1 MKVGGDPIP
10 RAPQPNTNNN
20 SRPTATKT
28 KTSSISLPSYQNSG
42 YLSYLN
48 PQTWQRSSG
57 RESYPEDHLFVALKS
72 PSHSRAGDIEISI
85 SLHAFRTKSNLESM
99 NRSQRLF
106 YHMICKMTGLQ
117 SLPSGPNSNHS
128 DSNPED
134 TTNEQNLMMLNDEI
148 DDGMMVARTCFG
160 SETVDSK
167 RTYSSSQ
174 NSQQDFLTG
183 SESPP
188 STNLEKLSISPNPV
202 SMIIETQPTPTS
214 PFNPNQSV
222 EPIIP
227 RPLSDSSFS
236 PRSSMSDHSPEFRQ
250 SLYLNKPSQGQP
262 FEKLRLD
269 RLELYRLHSNLK
281 DRILSFFCQKSE
293 GQKIRIQI
301 YGFCGKTEFKNL
313 TCFGSGNDESNLISL
328 QTDRYD
334 IINNGRPLLTQIVT
348 TKPGGVW
355 SDTLLLPWQT
365 IETHLRVYH
374 QRQQKSLGKDNSKNL
389 NEKGLMRLK
398 IEAELVKEEGEQN
411 KVLRDSQV
419 DNLVQQENSLKGFV
433 RKLSVARSSTEM
445 QLDVIPSMAA
455 AVHVISDIDDTIK
468 QTNVLGGMK
477 HVLRNVFLSEFD
489 QVIVPGMAEWYRSM
503 QELGCLFHYISN
515 SPLELWY
522 CIQGF
527 LSHGKF
533 PCGSVSLKE
542 YARGATSILSGML
555 ESAGNRKRQELSGSC
570 SNSLSLTMND
580 AQMCGRPIWCRFI
593 CVGDSGEQDLE
604 MYVSLA
610 QAYPGRIL
618 GIYIR
623 DVTTPSVNSNSSINQ
638 PLINST
644 PNLTTSTRSSREFFS
659 SARSSSPL
667 RSSGSNFVSSKTKY
681 TEIGMRESVGNLE
694 SLIQIEKSVL
704 ELENKSK
711 ARPIAPPKPQHLC
724 GTRTRDVPSSLPQ
737 AVPQPISAW
746 SRLPVESPVGQMDD
760 NGSEN
765 YFQRNSYHSTRKS
778 NDSWSIS
785 ETMITESNKLSYATH
800 QTVLSEDHKINSSI
814 ETFRS
819 RVKRAETELEMIAPK
834 EFERILNDE
843 RVNESRKRGS
853 NSEDEDQREEICVTR
868 LKVFRGADECIDE
881 SLETIRRF
889 IQ

>member
-1 MKVGGDPIP
+1 MNTTSAADHSSDGTLPSTEQQQGELRLTSGRPTVINSFNSNSYHHHQSSSSSSSSSSPSSSITLNTQSSSKRQIITSKALNLSSRLISKSTNYLNSRDLDQLTNPLTRISNHSKKASQSESWKNWDNDICNWNMKVGGDPIP

-57 RESYPEDHLFVALKS
+57 RESYPEDHLVCFPGFVALKS

-328 QTDRYD
+328 QTDRYN

-555 ESAGNRKRQELSGSC
+555 ESAGNRKKARVERIMLQFPESK
-570 SNSLSLTMND
+570 
-580 AQMCGRPIWCRFI
+580 FI

-659 SARSSSPL
+659 SARSS
-667 RSSGSNFVSSKTKY
+667 T
-681 TEIGMRESVGNLE
+681 
-694 SLIQIEKSVL
+694 
-704 ELENKSK
+704 
-711 ARPIAPPKPQHLC
+711 RPIAPPKPQHLC

-737 AVPQPISAW
+737 A
-746 SRLPVESPVGQMDD
+746 
-760 NGSEN
+760 
-765 YFQRNSYHSTRKS
+765 
-778 NDSWSIS
+778 
-785 ETMITESNKLSYATH
+785 
-800 QTVLSEDHKINSSI
+800 INSSI

-834 EFERILNDE
+834 E
-843 RVNESRKRGS
+843 
-853 NSEDEDQREEICVTR
+853 